1 MPKKVLFTLLI
12 SIATHVAVV
21 VALDHQ
27 KSEPR
32 TIHMGSIQAPV
43 SLSFSTVSQP
53 VSKPQV
59 DEPVAKEEL
68 KPEPKVDKK
77 PIEKAKPVLKKKE
90 PENKEFK
97 KKELKPE
104 PVKEKPKKVVEK
116 PKPVKK
122 KKPEVTEPAEPVMEK
137 TVTEKSTSP
146 GLSNEPV
153 MVTEP
158 AIRNWVEP
166 RYPKLAQRR
175 NQQGVVMLD
184 VIVDERGDP
193 ITVAIL
199 ESSGFPILDKA
210 AIDAVKRWSFKPE
223 QRNSQF
229 VKSRVHIPVAFE
241 IS

>member
-1 MPKKVLFTLLI
+1 MPKKALFTLLI

-27 KSEPR
+27 ESEPR

-53 VSKPQV
+53 KPPV
-59 DEPVAKEEL
+59 EEPVVNEEP
-68 KPEPKVDKK
+68 KPEPEPKVVQK

-90 PENKEFK
+90 P
-97 KKELKPE
+97 KPE
-104 PVKEKPKKVVEK
+104 PVKKKPKKAVEK
-116 PKPVKK
+116 PKPIEKK
-122 KKPEVTEPAEPVMEK
+122 QPEVTEPAEPVMEK
-137 TVTEKSTSP
+137 TVTEKSQSP

-158 AIRNWVEP
+158 EIRDWVEP

-184 VIVDERGDP
+184 VIVDERGFPLTID
-193 ITVAIL
+193 IL
-199 ESSGFPILDKA
+199 ESSGYPVLDKA